1 MKKLLLFI
9 AIAFM
14 GMKAV
19 AQVPTSGLVFRQD
32 FTGNF
37 NDSSTTG
44 AVAVTNT
51 ATLTSDYN
59 GMATSSGNFD
69 LGQIIEYALATNPT
83 LMAGSTNAQISISFK
98 AKIDPIWRSGLNG
111 FPGDYINMFNIGN
124 CYIRIL
130 RESSTYI
137 TLQSG
142 IYNGGGLVSANKI
155 INGGSGDSEL
165 SGWNTYTLT
174 YGAQAS
180 PAGTFLKLY
189 VNGVLQATSAAVI
202 ATNKNIIYN
211 SPTEKLTIGKSSEVG
226 NNFKGQIDDVL
237 IYNSCLTQA
246 QVSQVYGASIPLPV
260 ATSPQIFCNPTST
273 LFWYNL
279 LPVGGTNSIY
289 KWYTSQT
296 GGSPMSGYD
305 TISSGVNYYVSQ
317 TLNGVES
324 YNRKLVVVLVSNVA
338 TPAITTPQ
346 SIPAGGTLAD
356 VVNLLPNITWFA
368 SQSNANGNT
377 SALPLSTVVNS
388 GKYYAVQTV
397 GTCRSTP
404 KEVFLV
410 LTGSSVGNPIHEFTF
425 NNTLFN
431 INNTASFNG
440 TSGFTADRNGIPN
453 AAKVCNGT
461 ATDQVTLSN
470 IPIGST
476 ARTISMWYKKTDTGA
491 SYPFYYGV
499 NNLDQAYGYN
509 VSSTGVQLFTYKQGG
524 NTTTAFATNTTDW
537 YHVVAVS
544 SGFGH
549 SLFVNGNLI
558 FSTSVMGIN
567 TGFSAFQVGA
577 YGFTGAVDDLKI
589 FNTALNTAE
598 VELLYNSSLLTT
610 QNFQANNLK
619 AKLYPNP
626 ASDNFTIEME
636 NEVKSIE
643 IYSLQGHKVMNSN
656 TKNVNVSSLSKGMY
670 LVRIEDENNAVSTQ
684 KLIIK

>member
-14 GMKAV
+14 GTKAV
-19 AQVPTSGLVFRQD
+19 AQVPTSGLVYRQD

-37 NDSSTTG
+37 NDTSGNNTTSSS
-44 AVAVTNT
+44 NT

-59 GMATSSGNFD
+59 GTPTSSGNFD
-69 LGQIIEYALATNPT
+69 LGQILEYALATNPA
-83 LMAGSTNAQISISFK
+83 LIAGSTNAQISISFK
-98 AKIDPIWRSGLNG
+98 AKIDPIWRAGLNG
-111 FPGDYINMFNIGN
+111 FSGDYINMFNIGN
-124 CYIRIL
+124 CYVRIL

-142 IYNGGGLVSANKI
+142 IYNGGGFVSANKI

-165 SGWNTYTLT
+165 SDWNTYTLT
-174 YGAQAS
+174 YGAQTS

-189 VNGVLQATSAAVI
+189 VNGVLQATSAAVT
-202 ATNKNIIYN
+202 AANKNIIYN
-211 SPTEKLTIGKSSEVG
+211 SATEKLTLGKSSELN

-246 QVSQVYGASIPLPV
+246 EVKQVYGASIPLPV
-260 ATSPQIFCNPTST
+260 ATSPQVFCNPTST

-279 LPVGGTNSIY
+279 LPVGGTGSIY
-289 KWYTSQT
+289 KWYTSPT
-296 GGSPMSGYD
+296 GGSPMSGSN

-317 TLNGVES
+317 TLNGVEG
-324 YNRKLVVVLVSNVA
+324 YNRKLVEVLVSNVA
-338 TPAITTPQ
+338 APAITTPQ
-346 SIPAGGTLAD
+346 SISAGGTLAD

-368 SQSNANGNT
+368 SQSNANGNI
-377 SALPLSTVVNS
+377 SALPLSTVVSS

-410 LTGSSVGNPIHEFTF
+410 LTGSSAGNPIHEFTF

-431 INNTASFNG
+431 INNTAAFNG
-440 TSGFTADRNGIPN
+440 TSGFTVDRNGIPN
-453 AAKVCNGT
+453 AAKICNGT
-461 ATDQVTLSN
+461 TTDQVTLAN
-470 IPIGST
+470 IPVGST
-476 ARTISMWYKKTDTGA
+476 ARTISLWYKKTDTGA

-524 NTTTAFATNTTDW
+524 NATTAFATNTTDW

-558 FSTSVMGIN
+558 YSTSVMGIN

-577 YGFTGAVDDLKI
+577 FGFTGAVDELKI

-610 QNFQANNLK
+610 QNFNTQNLK
-619 AKLYPNP
+619 ASIFPNP
-626 ASDNFTIEME
+626 TSTNFTIEMD
-636 NEVKSIE
+636 NDVKSVE
-643 IYSLQGHKVMNSN
+643 IYSLQGQEVMRSTNKN
-656 TKNVNVSSLSKGMY
+656 TNVSNLSKGIYM
-670 LVRIEDENNAVSTQ
+670 VRIEDVDNAVSTQ
-684 KLIIK
+684 RLIIE

>member
-1 MKKLLLFI
+1 MNTN
-9 AIAFM
+9 
-14 GMKAV
+14 
-19 AQVPTSGLVFRQD
+19 AQVPTSGLVYRQD

-44 AVAVTNT
+44 AVAATNT

-59 GMATSSGNFD
+59 ATATSSGNFD
-69 LGQIIEYALATNPT
+69 LGQIIEYALVTNPA

-98 AKIDPIWRSGLNG
+98 AKIDPIWRAGLNG
-111 FPGDYINMFNIGN
+111 FSGDYINMFNIGN

-142 IYNGGGLVSANKI
+142 IYNGGGFVSANKI

-189 VNGVLQATSAAVI
+189 VNGVLQATSVAVT

-211 SPTEKLTIGKSSEVG
+211 SATEKLTLGKSSEIN

-237 IYNSCLTQA
+237 IYNSCLTIA
-246 QVSQVYGASIPLPV
+246 QVKQVYGASIPLPV
-260 ATSPQIFCNPTST
+260 TTSPQVFCNPSST

-279 LPVGGTNSIY
+279 LPAGGTNSIY
-289 KWYTSQT
+289 KWYTSPT
-296 GGSPMSGYD
+296 GGSPMSDYN

-317 TLNGVES
+317 TLNGVEG
-324 YNRKLVVVLVSNVA
+324 YNRKLVEVLVSNVA
-338 TPAITTPQ
+338 APAITTPQ
-346 SIPAGGTLAD
+346 SISAGGTLAD

-368 SQSNANGNT
+368 SQSNAIGNT
-377 SALPLSTVVNS
+377 SALPLSTVVSS

-410 LTGSSVGNPIHEFTF
+410 LTGSSAGNPIHEFTF

-431 INNTASFNG
+431 VNNTSAFNG

-453 AAKVCNGT
+453 AAKICNGT
-461 ATDQVTLSN
+461 ATDQVTLAN
-470 IPIGST
+470 VPVGST
-476 ARTISMWYKKTDTGA
+476 ARTISLWYKKTDTGA

-509 VSSTGVQLFTYKQGG
+509 VSLTGAQLFTYKQGG
-524 NTTTAFATNTTDW
+524 NATTAFATNTTDW

-549 SLFVNGNLI
+549 SLYVNGILI
-558 FSTSVMGIN
+558 YSTSVMGIN

-610 QNFQANNLK
+610 QNFNSKNLK
-619 AKLYPNP
+619 ASIFPNP
-626 ASDNFTIEME
+626 TSTNFTIEMD
-636 NEVKSIE
+636 NEVKSVE
-643 IYSLQGHKVMNSN
+643 IYSLQGQKVLSAN
-656 TKNVNVSSLSKGMY
+656 TKNTNVSGLPKGVYM
-670 LVRIEDENNAVSTQ
+670 VRIEDTNNAITTQ
-684 KLIIK
+684 KLIVE